1 MMQQDIKR
9 IQDFWQQLELTIDQ
23 LLSSRQDNQFD
34 ADGLL
39 SDYRD
44 TLQKIDENLTFHFE
58 RDEDDGPV
66 EMIFGCDGYPE
77 SIHSV
82 LSLVGA
88 APDLSGIRFTAFNH
102 RYDPIPNYINV
113 ADEVCELSDYWYSL
127 HTIENK
133 LHLSI
138 YMHDVSYMLD
148 IDPRVEAVMIFL
160 DALIGEYE
168 LMTRVWSLDWLELP
182 TDPVDFHLKPL
193 SELREGFDQ
202 LKHAATPIGITVH

>member
-23 LLSSRQDNQFD
+23 LLSSREDNQFD
-34 ADGLL
+34 ADSLL

-127 HTIENK
+127 HSMENK

-138 YMHDVSYMLD
+138 YMYDVSFMLD

-182 TDPVDFHLKPL
+182 ADPVDFHLRPL